1 MTSKISIAE
10 RNCII
15 ESFPRIL
22 LILNAFSFGENTR
35 SLPRIRSYLEVL
47 WDQCDEFLVLLLLVF
62 ATVSLVASFWSD
74 VPYKWLES
82 VSIYFAVL
90 FAALIQSL
98 CDYGKERQYLN
109 LRSEIMNEQAT
120 VLRGQ
125 YGTSQTILV
134 NDLVVGDVVILQA
147 GDRVPADCLLI
158 QEMDMTVDEKMYYPD
173 RAALATKQCSDK
185 GENHLANPDP
195 ILLAGSLVMSGGGKA
210 VVLAVGKN
218 TLRETELT

>member
-22 LILNAFSFGENTR
+22 LIPDAFSFGENTR

-82 VSIYFAVL
+82 VSIYFAVA
-90 FAALIQSL
+90 FAAMIQSL
-98 CDYGKERQYLN
+98 CDYGKERQFLN
-109 LRSEIMNEQAT
+109 LRSEIMNE
-120 VLRGQ
+120 
-125 YGTSQTILV
+125 
-134 NDLVVGDVVILQA
+134 
-147 GDRVPADCLLI
+147 
-158 QEMDMTVDEKMYYPD
+158 
-173 RAALATKQCSDK
+173 
-185 GENHLANPDP
+185 
-195 ILLAGSLVMSGGGKA
+195 
-210 VVLAVGKN
+210 
-218 TLRETELT
+218 